1 MTPTQKLQQIKNWIF
16 SWSSQHSFT
25 RMTDD
30 KGNQFEVD
38 GDLSLGKELYSITDE
53 GMIEPAKDGEYSIQ
67 GKVLKI
73 TKGVIADVI
82 GNRVV
87 TEKQIN
93 EETKKETMAENVKMV
108 SDALVDG
115 TEISISGDAVA
126 IGAVLRIIK
135 DGEELLPA
143 AGEMELKSG
152 SVVVVDESG
161 KIIEVK
167 PVEEKNAIEVDEED
181 DASEGEEGDMASVK
195 DVIPDT
201 GVVNIE
207 TIHGMMKQMME
218 EMAEIKKK
226 VMTVTDKQ
234 ETMKEEFN
242 KFKKEP
248 AAEPLKRNSKPVEY
262 QFGSGDSPRVQML
275 EALRGH
281 LKNK

>member
-38 GDLSLGKELYSITDE
+38 GDLSLGKELYAITDE

-167 PVEEKNAIEVDEED
+167 PMEDKNAEIEVDET
-181 DASEGEEGDMASVK
+181 EGEEGDMAKEK

-207 TIHGMMKQMME
+207 TIHSMMKECME
-218 EMAEIKKK
+218 DIKELKKK
-226 VMTVTDKQ
+226 VMSVNDKQ
-234 ETMKEEFN
+234 ETMKEEFS

>member
-16 SWSSQHSFT
+16 SWSSQHSFK

-38 GDLSLGKELYSITDE
+38 GELSLGKELYAITDK
-53 GMIEPAKDGEYSIQ
+53 GMIEPAKDGEYQIE
-67 GKVLKI
+67 GKVLNVM
-73 TKGVIADVI
+73 KGLIAGVVI
-82 GNRVV
+82 GNRVI

-115 TEISISGDAVA
+115 TEVSISGDAVA
-126 IGAVLRIIK
+126 VGADVRIVK
-135 DGEELLPA
+135 DGQSLLPA

-167 PVEEKNAIEVDEED
+167 PMEDKNEEIEVDET
-181 DASEGEEGDMASVK
+181 EGEEGDMAKEK

-207 TIHGMMKQMME
+207 TIHGMMKEMME
-218 EMAEIKKK
+218 AISDLKNK
-226 VMTVTDKQ
+226 VGAVTDKQ

>member
-16 SWSSQHSFT
+16 SWSSQHSFK
-25 RMTDD
+25 RITDD

-38 GDLSLGKELYSITDE
+38 GELSLGKELYSITEE

-67 GKVLKI
+67 GKVLKV
-73 TKGVIADVI
+73 TKGLIADVI
-82 GNRVV
+82 GNRVI

-93 EETKKETMAENVKMV
+93 EETKKETMAENVKML

-126 IGAVLRIIK
+126 VGADLRIIK
-135 DGEELLPA
+135 DGEELLPP
-143 AGEMELKSG
+143 AGEHRLKSG

-161 KIIEVK
+161 KITEIK
-167 PVEEKNAIEVDEED
+167 PVEED

-195 DVIPDT
+195 DVIKDT

-218 EMAEIKKK
+218 EMKELKKK
-226 VMTVTDKQ
+226 VMSVTDKQ
-234 ETMKEEFN
+234 ETMKEEFS

>member
-16 SWSSQHSFT
+16 SWNSQHSFT

-30 KGNQFEVD
+30 NGNQFEVD
-38 GDLSLGKELYSITDE
+38 GELQLGKELYSINNE

-67 GKVLKI
+67 GKVLNV
-73 TKGVIADVI
+73 TKGLISNVVK

-93 EETKKETMAENVKMV
+93 EQTKKETMAENVKMI
-108 SDALVDG
+108 SDSLVDG
-115 TEISISGDAVA
+115 TEIMVTGDKVA
-126 IGAVLRIIK
+126 IGADVRIIK
-135 DGEELLPA
+135 DGQSLVPP
-143 AGEMELKSG
+143 AGEIELKSG
-152 SVVVVDESG
+152 SVLVLDETG
-161 KIIEVK
+161 KIVEVK
-167 PVEEKNAIEVDEED
+167 PNDIETP
-181 DASEGEEGDMASVK
+181 EEGVNEPNEEMASVK
-195 DVIPDT
+195 VSPNT
-201 GVVNIE
+201 GVVNVE

-218 EMAEIKKK
+218 EMKDLKSK
-226 VMTVTDKQ
+226 VMAVTDKQ
-234 ETMKEEFN
+234 ETMKEEFS

-275 EALRGH
+275 DALREH

>member
-38 GDLSLGKELYSITDE
+38 GDLSLGKELYAITDE

-93 EETKKETMAENVKMV
+93 EETKKETMAENVNMV

-167 PVEEKNAIEVDEED
+167 PMEDKNAEIEVDET
-181 DASEGEEGDMASVK
+181 EGEEGDMAKEK

-207 TIHGMMKQMME
+207 TIHSMMKECME
-218 EMAEIKKK
+218 DIKELKKK
-226 VMTVTDKQ
+226 VMSVNDKQ
-234 ETMKEEFN
+234 ETMKEEFS

>member
-16 SWSSQHSFT
+16 SWSSQHSFK

-38 GDLSLGKELYSITDE
+38 GDLSLGKELYAITDE

-167 PVEEKNAIEVDEED
+167 PMEDKNAEIEVDET
-181 DASEGEEGDMASVK
+181 EGEEGDMAKEK

-207 TIHGMMKQMME
+207 TIHSMMKECME
-218 EMAEIKKK
+218 DIKELKKK
-226 VMTVTDKQ
+226 VMSVNDKQ
-234 ETMKEEFN
+234 ETMKEEFS

>member
-38 GDLSLGKELYSITDE
+38 GELSLGKELYAITDE
-53 GMIEPAKDGEYSIQ
+53 GMIEPAKDGEYQIE
-67 GKVLKI
+67 GKVLNVM
-73 TKGVIADVI
+73 KGLIAGVVI
-82 GNRVV
+82 GNRVI

-115 TEISISGDAVA
+115 TEVSISGDAVA
-126 IGAVLRIIK
+126 VGADVRIVK
-135 DGEELLPA
+135 DGQSLLPA

-167 PVEEKNAIEVDEED
+167 PMEDKDAAEIEVDET
-181 DASEGEEGDMASVK
+181 EGEEGDMAKEK

-218 EMAEIKKK
+218 DVKELKKK
-226 VMTVTDKQ
+226 VGAVTDKQ
-234 ETMKEEFN
+234 ETMKEEFS